1 MADEPRSQSGFRIKS
16 RNLIS
21 SDDLHSCENS
31 VSHCRS
37 YVVCDSRECAS
48 DPSTDPRIAQIGD
61 YYADRQKWDKA
72 FTFYTKGKNI
82 PALVQCAYAL
92 EDYASLEQFM
102 HQARVGQLQSTM
114 APPFT

>member
-1 MADEPRSQSGFRIKS
+1 MICTLVKIAFLTAARMLCLTLESVIPTPP
-16 RNLIS
+16 LIPT
-21 SDDLHSCENS
+21 
-31 VSHCRS
+31 V
-37 YVVCDSRECAS
+37 
-48 DPSTDPRIAQIGD
+48 QIGD

-102 HQARVGQLQSTM
+102 HQARVGQMQSTM
-114 APPFT
+114 APPHT